1 MEKIIFTFA
10 SLLIITSLLAQSPDK
25 MSYQAVI
32 RNSNHVLVS
41 NSQIGMEI
49 NIRQGS
55 PTGTIVYSETQT
67 PYTNVNGLVSI
78 EIGGNTEFH
87 AIDWAEG
94 PYFLETKTA
103 SEPPLTSYNIF
114 GTSQLLSVPYAL
126 HAHKA
131 DAANESDPVF
141 ANSQA
146 SKINSSDISNLNN
159 LSGINTG
166 DQDLNGLATTSSLT
180 TGLATKVDKESG
192 KALSSNDYTTEEKTK
207 LAGIADGAEVNIQA
221 DWKAMNGA
229 AQILNKPANID
240 EDKTDDVTLTGDQ
253 TITGNKSFS
262 GTTTVA
268 TPVNASDA
276 VTKAYV
282 DALLE
287 RIEALEESALL
298 HYGFTDDRDG
308 QHYNVLKIGNQ
319 LWMAENLK
327 YLPQVTGSATGSV
340 SSPYYYVY
348 DYNGTVVADAKATT
362 NYDVY
367 GVLYNWPAAM
377 NGAASSTSNPS
388 GVQGVCPT
396 GWHLPSTAE
405 FSELT
410 DYLGGMEGNGGK
422 LKETGT
428 GHWFGP
434 NEGATNETGF
444 TALPGGRRGSNGLFS
459 YRGSFCYWWSATFS
473 NTDRSYYHHLS
484 YDNDDFYRNLQT
496 LESGFSV
503 RCIKD

>member
-1 MEKIIFTFA
+1 MGKIIFTFA
-10 SLLIITSLLAQSPDK
+10 SLLIITSIFAQSPDK

-32 RNSNHVLVS
+32 RNSNNVLVS

-49 NIRQGS
+49 NIRHGS
-55 PTGTIVYSETQT
+55 PTGTIIYSETQT
-67 PYTNVNGLVSI
+67 PFTNANGLVSI

-87 AIDWAEG
+87 AIEWADG

-103 SEPPLTSYNIF
+103 TAPPLISYTIS

-126 HAHKA
+126 HAQKA

-141 ANSQA
+141 LNSQA
-146 SKINSSDISNLNN
+146 SKITSTDITNLDN

-166 DQDLNGLATTSSLT
+166 DQDLSGLATTSSLT
-180 TGLATKVDKESG
+180 AGLATKVDKETG
-192 KALSSNDYTTEEKTK
+192 KALSTNDYTTVEKTK
-207 LAGIADGAEVNIQA
+207 LAGIAEGAEVNIQV
-221 DWKAMNGA
+221 DWNAMSGD

-240 EDKTDDVTLTGDQ
+240 EDITDDVTLTGDQ
-253 TITGNKSFS
+253 TITGNKAFT

-268 TPVNASDA
+268 APVNASDA
-276 VTKAYV
+276 ATKAYV

-287 RIEALEESALL
+287 RIEALEASELL

-327 YLPQVTGSATGSV
+327 YLPQVVGSATGSV
-340 SSPYYYVY
+340 STPYYYVY
-348 DYNGTVVADAKATT
+348 GYNGTVVAEAKATT

-377 NGAASSTSNPS
+377 NGAPSSTSNPS

-405 FSELT
+405 FNELT
-410 DYLGGMEGNGGK
+410 DYLGGTDGSGGK
-422 LKETGT
+422 LKETGIS
-428 GHWFGP
+428 HWFSP

-444 TALPGGRRGSNGLFS
+444 TALPGGRRGNNGVFS
-459 YRGSFCYWWSATFS
+459 YRGSFCYWWCTTYS

-484 YDNDDFYRNLQT
+484 YDHNNFNRNIIT
-496 LESGFSV
+496 LDSGFSV